1 MHQCKCASM
10 SACLFVCLYV
20 YMSVRVF
27 VMYVMYVL
35 SEFLGKDQD
44 SYETSLVNVKSEKC
58 RVNDNEWMTIFPII
72 RRMCV
77 FLVELLV
84 RAVGCNFLQ
93 QKRVEK
99 PRWMRHCTLRKE
111 LQLNYFYL
119 NYGCRS
125 LMAPMFNCGFRWT
138 RRRWQKRTRAQK
150 DVCWAAWARVLA
162 PQHTTVEPGKPF
174 NSKLWEHVPMI
185 SHVSVEV
192 PSDWRTDSGH
202 FRTQKMWSWPK
213 SDFTCF
219 HPRCYFSV
227 SSTTIVK
234 KSTQGGWRLLLFTP
248 FMVQTRA
255 QNWINHDKHSTIHYY
270 LLFAHPQITTLRH
283 MIRIWTRNEQQK
295 WSKMAGV
302 PLLLASKKLLASL
315 PFLTK
320 IYHNY
325 SQLI

>member
-1 MHQCKCASM
+1 MHQCKCANM

-58 RVNDNEWMTIFPII
+58 RVNDNEWMTMFPII

-99 PRWMRHCTLRKE
+99 PRWMRHCTLRKK

-125 LMAPMFNCGFRWT
+125 LMTPMFNRGFRWT

-162 PQHTTVEPGKPF
+162 PQHTTSHENMFPWFPMYPLKFPVTEERIQDISGLKKCDRDLSQISPAFIRAVTSVFHPLPSWKRVPRAAGDCCCSLLSWCKLEPKIG
-174 NSKLWEHVPMI
+174 LTMI
-185 SHVSVEV
+185 NIVLFIIIYYLHI
-192 PSDWRTDSGH
+192 
-202 FRTQKMWSWPK
+202 PK
-213 SDFTCF
+213 S
-219 HPRCYFSV
+219 
-227 SSTTIVK
+227 
-234 KSTQGGWRLLLFTP
+234 RLLDTWSASEPEMSSKNDPKWLASHYYWPPKNCLLHYLSWLKF
-248 FMVQTRA
+248 
-255 QNWINHDKHSTIHYY
+255 IITIH
-270 LLFAHPQITTLRH
+270 
-283 MIRIWTRNEQQK
+283 N
-295 WSKMAGV
+295 WSNND
-302 PLLLASKKLLASL
+302 
-315 PFLTK
+315 
-320 IYHNY
+320 H
-325 SQLI
+325 